1 MKIIE
6 IKALDNGAHRNQTGN
21 FAVIPEGWAVIP
33 DDMVCENFPFGE
45 VETAEID
52 GIMTVTK
59 WTPGELPA
67 PIELT
72 PSEKREQA
80 YNTEKIIYWDGKDI
94 TVTEAAT
101 LWQYYAAEG
110 NEKAEQL
117 TILISFAKQSI
128 REKYPN

>member
-1 MKIIE
+1 MRIIE
-6 IKALDNGAHRNQTGN
+6 IKALNNRAHKNQTGT
-21 FAVIPEGWAVIP
+21 VSTIPEGWAVVP
-33 DDMVCENFPFGE
+33 DDMECANFPFGE

-59 WTPGELPA
+59 WIPGELPA

-72 PSEKREQA
+72 PAEKREQA
-80 YNTEKIIYWDGKDI
+80 YNVEKIIYWDGKDI

-128 REKYPN
+128 REKYPD